1 MKARSGVVGGGFL
14 GGVRVGE
21 MRLGGEEYSGSGTG
35 SLNIARTAPD
45 VRRLFARTPLRGKLL
60 LGFLVS
66 VCPQLT
72 HPLPGPFPL
81 LPNLGRAGLVLGPVM
96 ELVPTRNPVP

>member
-1 MKARSGVVGGGFL
+1 MRSRVVLEPGN
-14 GGVRVGE
+14 GVRTVGE

-45 VRRLFARTPLRGKLL
+45 VRRLFARTFMHGKLL
-60 LGFLVS
+60 TGFLVG

-72 HPLPGPFPL
+72 HPLAGPFPL
-81 LPNLGRAGLVLGPVM
+81 LPNLGRAGLILPPVV